1 MAIVGCFPMWLM
13 INVVYESTSVPV
25 VTTIS
30 VLAGL
35 CSGVTGPIVKST
47 LTNVTLPN
55 TRGQAFALQT
65 IFDDV
70 GRGLGPVFVAMLI
83 SNFGGRTAA
92 FNIAVFGWVVCGVF
106 NLLLY
111 FTVERD
117 ETDVQSRFA
126 ESLQRTC
133 ATDIIGR
140 QNNALSPYEQDGS
153 DPLLCTKRRRH
164 VTCSESLQTQ
174 GGVV

>member
-1 MAIVGCFPMWLM
+1 
-13 INVVYESTSVPV
+13 
-25 VTTIS
+25 
-30 VLAGL
+30 
-35 CSGVTGPIVKST
+35 
-47 LTNVTLPN
+47 
-55 TRGQAFALQT
+55 
-65 IFDDV
+65 
-70 GRGLGPVFVAMLI
+70 MLI

-126 ESLQRTC
+126 ESLHRTC

-140 QNNALSPYEQDGS
+140 PSNALSPTEQEEQEGS
-153 DPLLCTKRRRH
+153 DPLLCTKRRRP
-164 VTCSESLQTQ
+164 VTCSETLQTQ